1 MKDHSFKRREVRK
14 WIAIAVEHST
24 TMRRHRATFAKA
36 VAETQTAKSSEVSQ
50 YENGGWEPNEK
61 MTPLGVEDDRRGD
74 SGSKAS
80 KTNA

>member
-1 MKDHSFKRREVRK
+1 MRK

-50 YENGGWEPNEK
+50 YENGGREPNEK
-61 MTPLGVEDDRRGD
+61 MTPPWGLKMTGVAIQGAKPVRPMR
-74 SGSKAS
+74 
-80 KTNA
+80 KTPVR

>member
-14 WIAIAVEHST
+14 WIAIAVERST

-50 YENGGWEPNEK
+50 DENNCWETN
-61 MTPLGVEDDRRGD
+61 D
-74 SGSKAS
+74 
-80 KTNA
+80 KTALR